1 MGLYRAPI
9 EFQKFFLNPLVD
21 SALNNFRPCV
31 NGGTKYWRMY
41 IFSISLFKQHTGEKT
56 MMDRR
61 PLNRHWRDAKKS
73 NREEKEKY
81 GIHIS
86 SFEKRKEK
94 CRDLF
99 SGSRREREF
108 LPKKWRNFKHFLQFR
123 DEKRNPKIFSLVSRR
138 EREILQTNLMIREE
152 IETSRFQ
159 TFCDEKEKSTIPI
172 SVFFFCPKNA
182 KSNLR
187 HKRSFDA
194 QIQNKDCVFDNTITK
209 VQWSLI
215 GQCNNYPF
223 YCSQYQIL

>member
-1 MGLYRAPI
+1 MI
-9 EFQKFFLNPLVD
+9 
-21 SALNNFRPCV
+21 
-31 NGGTKYWRMY
+31 M
-41 IFSISLFKQHTGEKT
+41 I
-56 MMDRR
+56 
-61 PLNRHWRDAKKS
+61 RHWRDAKKW

-86 SFEKRKEK
+86 NFGKRKEK

-108 LPKKWRNFKHFLQFR
+108 LPKKSRNLQFS
-123 DEKRNPKIFSLVSRR
+123 PISRR
-138 EREILQTNLMIREE
+138 EREILKTNLMIREE

-187 HKRSFDA
+187 HKRSSDA

-209 VQWSLI
+209 VQWLLI

-223 YCSQYQIL
+223 YCGQYQIQ

>member
-1 MGLYRAPI
+1 MLPFAQM
-9 EFQKFFLNPLVD
+9 EL
-21 SALNNFRPCV
+21 
-31 NGGTKYWRMY
+31 
-41 IFSISLFKQHTGEKT
+41 SICPFGIIS
-56 MMDRR
+56 
-61 PLNRHWRDAKKS
+61 RHWRDAKKS

-81 GIHIS
+81 GIYIS
-86 SFEKRKEK
+86 SFEKRNEK

-123 DEKRNPKIFSLVSRR
+123 DEKRNQKIFSLVSRR

-223 YCSQYQIL
+223 YCSQYQIQ

>member
-1 MGLYRAPI
+1 M
-9 EFQKFFLNPLVD
+9 QKKHIFFV
-21 SALNNFRPCV
+21 
-31 NGGTKYWRMY
+31 
-41 IFSISLFKQHTGEKT
+41 FSFGRHLIIV
-56 MMDRR
+56 MRR
-61 PLNRHWRDAKKS
+61 YDKVSYRHWRDAKKS

-138 EREILQTNLMIREE
+138 EREILQTNLMIWEE

-159 TFCDEKEKSTIPI
+159 TFRDEKEKFTYHHSH
-172 SVFFFCPKNA
+172 SYFCFIFLL
-182 KSNLR
+182 S
-187 HKRSFDA
+187 
-194 QIQNKDCVFDNTITK
+194 
-209 VQWSLI
+209 
-215 GQCNNYPF
+215 
-223 YCSQYQIL
+223 

>member
-1 MGLYRAPI
+1 MP
-9 EFQKFFLNPLVD
+9 
-21 SALNNFRPCV
+21 
-31 NGGTKYWRMY
+31 
-41 IFSISLFKQHTGEKT
+41 
-56 MMDRR
+56 
-61 PLNRHWRDAKKS
+61 KS
-73 NREEKEKY
+73 Q
-81 GIHIS
+81 I
-86 SFEKRKEK
+86 EKRKRNMESTS
-94 CRDLF
+94 RV
-99 SGSRREREF
+99 SRREKRNVEICFLVREENENF
-108 LPKKWRNFKHFLQFR
+108 CQQKWRIFKHFLQFR

-138 EREILQTNLMIREE
+138 EGEILQTNLMIREE

-223 YCSQYQIL
+223 YCSQYQIQ

>member
-1 MGLYRAPI
+1 M
-9 EFQKFFLNPLVD
+9 PLVQ
-21 SALNNFRPCV
+21 LV
-31 NGGTKYWRMY
+31 
-41 IFSISLFKQHTGEKT
+41 SLRQLDH
-56 MMDRR
+56 RR
-61 PLNRHWRDAKKS
+61 PHCRLCRRQQVFQQRSDIGRQQRIGVRHWRDAKKS

-81 GIHIS
+81 GIHIL

-123 DEKRNPKIFSLVSRR
+123 DEKRNPKVFSLVSRR

-182 KSNLR
+182 KSNLC

-223 YCSQYQIL
+223 YCSQYQIQ

>member
-1 MGLYRAPI
+1 MYHSDPI
-9 EFQKFFLNPLVD
+9 KQALTRCQKV
-21 SALNNFRPCV
+21 
-31 NGGTKYWRMY
+31 K
-41 IFSISLFKQHTGEKT
+41 
-56 MMDRR
+56 
-61 PLNRHWRDAKKS
+61 
-73 NREEKEKY
+73 
-81 GIHIS
+81 
-86 SFEKRKEK
+86 
-94 CRDLF
+94 
-99 SGSRREREF
+99 SRREREIWNPHLEF
-108 LPKKWRNFKHFLQFR
+108 REEKREMSRSVFWFERRTRIFAKKWRNFKHFLQFR

-159 TFCDEKEKSTIPI
+159 TFCDEKEKSIIPI

-209 VQWSLI
+209 VQWSLM

-223 YCSQYQIL
+223 YCSQYQIQ

>member
-1 MGLYRAPI
+1 M
-9 EFQKFFLNPLVD
+9 PLVQ
-21 SALNNFRPCV
+21 LV
-31 NGGTKYWRMY
+31 
-41 IFSISLFKQHTGEKT
+41 SLRQLDH
-56 MMDRR
+56 RR
-61 PLNRHWRDAKKS
+61 PHCRLCRRQQVFQQRSDIGRQQRIGVRHWRDAKKS

-159 TFCDEKEKSTIPI
+159 TFCDEKEKFTYHHSH
-172 SVFFFCPKNA
+172 SHSYFCFIFLL
-182 KSNLR
+182 S
-187 HKRSFDA
+187 
-194 QIQNKDCVFDNTITK
+194 
-209 VQWSLI
+209 
-215 GQCNNYPF
+215 
-223 YCSQYQIL
+223 

>member
-1 MGLYRAPI
+1 MQRKHI
-9 EFQKFFLNPLVD
+9 FFV
-21 SALNNFRPCV
+21 
-31 NGGTKYWRMY
+31 
-41 IFSISLFKQHTGEKT
+41 FSFGRHLIIV
-56 MMDRR
+56 MRR
-61 PLNRHWRDAKKS
+61 YDKVSYRHWRDAKKS

-223 YCSQYQIL
+223 YCSQYQIQ